1 MTTKTKHGTRWLCTT
16 ALLMAMNII
25 MSMSVFSVPVP
36 GGHLYLND
44 VIICFAALILDP
56 LGAFCVGGVG
66 AFLGDFFFYPTPMF
80 VSLVT
85 HGLQAVVISLCAHR
99 MMKEKPVIASL
110 IGVLLGA
117 VIMVVGYSLG
127 RAFIYATPAAAI
139 AKLPYQ
145 ILQALVGAALSTA
158 GVCYQGMFRNPMVSP
173 DILGASTGAGF
184 GAAVAILLGAG
195 YFGISAAAFCCGL
208 LAVAAAW
215 LVSRLSR
222 TNQTVA
228 LILAGMMISSLF
240 SAGTSFVKLVAD
252 TQQQLPAITY
262 WLMGSLSSI
271 KDKDVLFLSIP
282 VTLGMVPL
290 LVLRWRMNLLTLGEE
305 EAQSMG
311 VNTRRLRGT
320 VIVCATLLTSA
331 SVAVSGMIG
340 WVGLVIPHFCRM
352 LFGYDYRRLIP
363 AGALFGASFL
373 LIVDDIARLVTTGE
387 LPLGILTAFVG
398 APLFVYLI
406 VTGGR
411 RRVH

>member
-1 MTTKTKHGTRWLCTT
+1 MSTVFH
-16 ALLMAMNII
+16 NI
-25 MSMSVFSVPVP
+25 
-36 GGHLYLND
+36 LRAADKRYARR
-44 VIICFAALILDP
+44 FAV
-56 LGAFCVGGVG
+56 LGAV
-66 AFLGDFFFYPTPMF
+66 FL
-80 VSLVT
+80 
-85 HGLQAVVISLCAHR
+85 A
-99 MMKEKPVIASL
+99 
-110 IGVLLGA
+110 VLLGSLLVGRYALSPGQLVHMLWTRISGGAADWPISDDKVVFA
-117 VIMVVGYSLG
+117 VRLPRV
-127 RAFIYATPAAAI
+127 AAA
-139 AKLPYQ
+139 
-145 ILQALVGAALSTA
+145 ALVGAALAVSGA
-158 GVCYQGMFRNPMVSP
+158 AYQGMFRNPMVSP

-215 LVSRLSR
+215 LVSRLSKAD
-222 TNQTVA
+222 QAVA

-271 KDKDVLFLSIP
+271 KDKDVLFLAIP
-282 VTLGMVPL
+282 VALGMIPL
-290 LVLRWRMNLLTLGEE
+290 FFLRWRMNLLTVGEE

-311 VNTRRLRGT
+311 VNTRRLRGA

-363 AGALFGASFL
+363 AGALFGAAFL
-373 LIVDDIARLVTTGE
+373 LAVDDIARLVTTGE

-398 APLFVYLI
+398 APLFLYLI
-406 VTGGR
+406 ATGGGR
-411 RRVH
+411 RVH

>member
-1 MTTKTKHGTRWLCTT
+1 MSTVFH
-16 ALLMAMNII
+16 NI
-25 MSMSVFSVPVP
+25 
-36 GGHLYLND
+36 LRAADKRYARR
-44 VIICFAALILDP
+44 FAV
-56 LGAFCVGGVG
+56 LGAV
-66 AFLGDFFFYPTPMF
+66 FL
-80 VSLVT
+80 
-85 HGLQAVVISLCAHR
+85 A
-99 MMKEKPVIASL
+99 
-110 IGVLLGA
+110 VLLGSLLVGRYALSPGQLIHMLWTRISGGAADWPISDDKVVFA
-117 VIMVVGYSLG
+117 VRLPRV
-127 RAFIYATPAAAI
+127 AAA
-139 AKLPYQ
+139 
-145 ILQALVGAALSTA
+145 ALVGAALAVSGA
-158 GVCYQGMFRNPMVSP
+158 AYQGMFRNPMVSP

-215 LVSRLSR
+215 LVSRLSKAD
-222 TNQTVA
+222 QAVA

-271 KDKDVLFLSIP
+271 KDKDVVFLAIP
-282 VTLGMVPL
+282 VALGMIPL
-290 LVLRWRMNLLTLGEE
+290 FFLRWRMNLLTVGEE

-311 VNTRRLRGT
+311 VNTRRLRGA

-363 AGALFGASFL
+363 AGALFGAAFL
-373 LIVDDIARLVTTGE
+373 LAVDDIARLVTTGE

-398 APLFVYLI
+398 APLFLYLI
-406 VTGGR
+406 ATGGGR
-411 RRVH
+411 RVH

>member
-1 MTTKTKHGTRWLCTT
+1 MSTVFHNILRAADKHYARR
-16 ALLMAMNII
+16 
-25 MSMSVFSVPVP
+25 
-36 GGHLYLND
+36 
-44 VIICFAALILDP
+44 FAV
-56 LGAFCVGGVG
+56 LGA
-66 AFLGDFFFYPTPMF
+66 AFL
-80 VSLVT
+80 
-85 HGLQAVVISLCAHR
+85 A
-99 MMKEKPVIASL
+99 
-110 IGVLLGA
+110 VLLGSLLVGRYALSPGQLVHMLWTRITGGAADWPISDDKVVFA
-117 VIMVVGYSLG
+117 VRLPRV
-127 RAFIYATPAAAI
+127 AAA
-139 AKLPYQ
+139 
-145 ILQALVGAALSTA
+145 ALVGAALAVSGA
-158 GVCYQGMFRNPMVSP
+158 AYQGMFRNPMVSP

-215 LVSRLSR
+215 LVSRLSKAD
-222 TNQTVA
+222 QAVA

-271 KDKDVLFLSIP
+271 KDKDVVFLAIP
-282 VTLGMVPL
+282 VALGMIPL
-290 LVLRWRMNLLTLGEE
+290 FFLRWRMNLLTVGEE

-311 VNTRRLRGT
+311 VNTRRLRGA

-363 AGALFGASFL
+363 AGALFGAAFL
-373 LIVDDIARLVTTGE
+373 LAVDDIARLVTTGE

-398 APLFVYLI
+398 APLFLYLI
-406 VTGGR
+406 ATGGGR
-411 RRVH
+411 RVH

>member
-1 MTTKTKHGTRWLCTT
+1 MTAADKRY
-16 ALLMAMNII
+16 ARR
-25 MSMSVFSVPVP
+25 
-36 GGHLYLND
+36 
-44 VIICFAALILDP
+44 FAV
-56 LGAFCVGGVG
+56 LGAV
-66 AFLGDFFFYPTPMF
+66 FL
-80 VSLVT
+80 
-85 HGLQAVVISLCAHR
+85 A
-99 MMKEKPVIASL
+99 
-110 IGVLLGA
+110 VLLGSLLVGRYALSPGQLIHMLWTRISGGAADWPLSDDKVVFA
-117 VIMVVGYSLG
+117 VRLPRV
-127 RAFIYATPAAAI
+127 AAA
-139 AKLPYQ
+139 
-145 ILQALVGAALSTA
+145 ALVGAALAVSGA
-158 GVCYQGMFRNPMVSP
+158 AYQGMFRNPMVSP

-215 LVSRLSR
+215 LVSRLSKAD
-222 TNQTVA
+222 QAVA

-271 KDKDVLFLSIP
+271 KDKDVVFLAIP
-282 VTLGMVPL
+282 VALGMIPL
-290 LVLRWRMNLLTLGEE
+290 FFLRWRMNLLTVGEE

-311 VNTRRLRGT
+311 VNTRRLRGA

-363 AGALFGASFL
+363 AGALFGAAFL
-373 LIVDDIARLVTTGE
+373 LAVDDIARLVTTGE

-398 APLFVYLI
+398 APLFLYLI
-406 VTGGR
+406 ATGGGR
-411 RRVH
+411 RVH

>member
-1 MTTKTKHGTRWLCTT
+1 MRLPR
-16 ALLMAMNII
+16 
-25 MSMSVFSVPVP
+25 V
-36 GGHLYLND
+36 
-44 VIICFAALILDP
+44 
-56 LGAFCVGGVG
+56 
-66 AFLGDFFFYPTPMF
+66 
-80 VSLVT
+80 
-85 HGLQAVVISLCAHR
+85 
-99 MMKEKPVIASL
+99 
-110 IGVLLGA
+110 
-117 VIMVVGYSLG
+117 
-127 RAFIYATPAAAI
+127 AAA
-139 AKLPYQ
+139 
-145 ILQALVGAALSTA
+145 ALVGAALAVSGA
-158 GVCYQGMFRNPMVSP
+158 AYQGMFRNPMVSP

-215 LVSRLSR
+215 LVSRLSKAD
-222 TNQTVA
+222 QAVA

-271 KDKDVLFLSIP
+271 KDKDVVFLAIP
-282 VTLGMVPL
+282 VALGMIPL
-290 LVLRWRMNLLTLGEE
+290 FFLRWRMNLLTVGEE

-311 VNTRRLRGT
+311 VNTRRLRGA

-363 AGALFGASFL
+363 AGALFGAAFL
-373 LIVDDIARLVTTGE
+373 LAVDDIARLVTTGE

-398 APLFVYLI
+398 APLFLYLI
-406 VTGGR
+406 ATGGGR
-411 RRVH
+411 RVH

>member
-1 MTTKTKHGTRWLCTT
+1 MTAADKRY
-16 ALLMAMNII
+16 ARR
-25 MSMSVFSVPVP
+25 
-36 GGHLYLND
+36 
-44 VIICFAALILDP
+44 FAV
-56 LGAFCVGGVG
+56 LGAV
-66 AFLGDFFFYPTPMF
+66 FL
-80 VSLVT
+80 V
-85 HGLQAVVISLCAHR
+85 
-99 MMKEKPVIASL
+99 
-110 IGVLLGA
+110 VLLGSLLVGRYALSPGQLIHMLWTRISGGAADWPLSDDKVVFA
-117 VIMVVGYSLG
+117 VRLPRV
-127 RAFIYATPAAAI
+127 AAA
-139 AKLPYQ
+139 
-145 ILQALVGAALSTA
+145 ALVGAALAVSGA
-158 GVCYQGMFRNPMVSP
+158 AYQGMFRNPMVSP

-215 LVSRLSR
+215 LVSRLSKAD
-222 TNQTVA
+222 QAVA

-271 KDKDVLFLSIP
+271 KDKDVVFLAIP
-282 VTLGMVPL
+282 VALGMIPL
-290 LVLRWRMNLLTLGEE
+290 FFLRWRMNLLTVGEE

-311 VNTRRLRGT
+311 VNTRRLRGA

-363 AGALFGASFL
+363 AGALFGAAFL
-373 LIVDDIARLVTTGE
+373 LAVDDIARLVTTGE

-398 APLFVYLI
+398 APLFLYLI
-406 VTGGR
+406 ATGGGR
-411 RRVH
+411 RVH

>member
-1 MTTKTKHGTRWLCTT
+1 MSTVFH
-16 ALLMAMNII
+16 NI
-25 MSMSVFSVPVP
+25 
-36 GGHLYLND
+36 LRAADKRYARR
-44 VIICFAALILDP
+44 FAV
-56 LGAFCVGGVG
+56 LGAV
-66 AFLGDFFFYPTPMF
+66 FL
-80 VSLVT
+80 
-85 HGLQAVVISLCAHR
+85 A
-99 MMKEKPVIASL
+99 
-110 IGVLLGA
+110 VLLG
-117 VIMVVGYSLG
+117 SLLLG
-127 RAFIYATPAAAI
+127 RYALSPGQLLHMLWTKVTGGAADWPLSDDKVVFAVRLPRVAAA
-139 AKLPYQ
+139 
-145 ILQALVGAALSTA
+145 ALVGSALAVSGAA
-158 GVCYQGMFRNPMVSP
+158 YQGMFRNPMVSP
-173 DILGASTGAGF
+173 DILGASAGAGF

-262 WLMGSLSSI
+262 WLMGSLSSV
-271 KDKDVLFLSIP
+271 KDTDVLFLSIP

-290 LVLRWRMNLLTLGEE
+290 LALRWRMNLLTLGEE

-406 VTGGR
+406 VTGGG

>member
-1 MTTKTKHGTRWLCTT
+1 MSTVFH
-16 ALLMAMNII
+16 NI
-25 MSMSVFSVPVP
+25 
-36 GGHLYLND
+36 LRAADKRYARR
-44 VIICFAALILDP
+44 FAV
-56 LGAFCVGGVG
+56 LGAV
-66 AFLGDFFFYPTPMF
+66 FL
-80 VSLVT
+80 
-85 HGLQAVVISLCAHR
+85 A
-99 MMKEKPVIASL
+99 
-110 IGVLLGA
+110 VLLG
-117 VIMVVGYSLG
+117 SLLLG
-127 RAFIYATPAAAI
+127 RYALSPGQLLHMLWTKVTGGAADWPLSDDKVVFAVRLPRVAAA
-139 AKLPYQ
+139 
-145 ILQALVGAALSTA
+145 ALVGAALAVSGA
-158 GVCYQGMFRNPMVSP
+158 AYQGMFRNPMVSP

-262 WLMGSLSSI
+262 WLMGSLSSV
-271 KDKDVLFLSIP
+271 KDTDVLFLSIP
-282 VTLGMVPL
+282 VTLGVVPL
-290 LVLRWRMNLLTLGEE
+290 LALRWRMNLLTLGEE

-406 VTGGR
+406 VTGGG

>member
-1 MTTKTKHGTRWLCTT
+1 MSTVFH
-16 ALLMAMNII
+16 NI
-25 MSMSVFSVPVP
+25 
-36 GGHLYLND
+36 LRAADKRYARR
-44 VIICFAALILDP
+44 FAV
-56 LGAFCVGGVG
+56 LGAV
-66 AFLGDFFFYPTPMF
+66 FL
-80 VSLVT
+80 
-85 HGLQAVVISLCAHR
+85 A
-99 MMKEKPVIASL
+99 
-110 IGVLLGA
+110 VLLGSLLVGRYALSPGQLIHMLWTRISGGAADWPISDDKVVFA
-117 VIMVVGYSLG
+117 VRLPRV
-127 RAFIYATPAAAI
+127 AAA
-139 AKLPYQ
+139 
-145 ILQALVGAALSTA
+145 ALVGAALAVSGA
-158 GVCYQGMFRNPMVSP
+158 AYQGMFRNPMVSP

-215 LVSRLSR
+215 LVSRLSKA
-222 TNQTVA
+222 NQAVA

-271 KDKDVLFLSIP
+271 KDKDVVFLAIP
-282 VTLGMVPL
+282 VALGMIPL
-290 LVLRWRMNLLTLGEE
+290 FFLRWRMNLLTVGEE

-311 VNTRRLRGT
+311 VNTRRLRGA

-363 AGALFGASFL
+363 AGALFGAAFL
-373 LIVDDIARLVTTGE
+373 LAVDDIARLVTTGE

-398 APLFVYLI
+398 APLFLYLI
-406 VTGGR
+406 ATGGGR
-411 RRVH
+411 RVH

>member
-1 MTTKTKHGTRWLCTT
+1 MTAADKRY
-16 ALLMAMNII
+16 ARR
-25 MSMSVFSVPVP
+25 
-36 GGHLYLND
+36 
-44 VIICFAALILDP
+44 FA
-56 LGAFCVGGVG
+56 V
-66 AFLGDFFFYPTPMF
+66 
-80 VSLVT
+80 
-85 HGLQAVVISLCAHR
+85 
-99 MMKEKPVIASL
+99 
-110 IGVLLGA
+110 LGA
-117 VIMVVGYSLG
+117 VFLAMLLGSLLLG
-127 RAFIYATPAAAI
+127 RYALSPGQLLHMLWTKVTGGAADWPLSDDKVVFAVRLPRVAAA
-139 AKLPYQ
+139 
-145 ILQALVGAALSTA
+145 ALVGAALAVSGA
-158 GVCYQGMFRNPMVSP
+158 AYQGMFRNPMVSP

-222 TNQTVA
+222 TNQTVT

-311 VNTRRLRGT
+311 VNTRRLRGA

-363 AGALFGASFL
+363 AGALFGAAFL
-373 LIVDDIARLVTTGE
+373 LAVDDIARLVTTGE

-406 VTGGR
+406 VTGGG

>member
-1 MTTKTKHGTRWLCTT
+1 MTAADKRY
-16 ALLMAMNII
+16 ARR
-25 MSMSVFSVPVP
+25 
-36 GGHLYLND
+36 
-44 VIICFAALILDP
+44 FAV
-56 LGAFCVGGVG
+56 LGAV
-66 AFLGDFFFYPTPMF
+66 FL
-80 VSLVT
+80 
-85 HGLQAVVISLCAHR
+85 A
-99 MMKEKPVIASL
+99 
-110 IGVLLGA
+110 VLLGSLLVGRYALSPGQLVHMLWTRISGGAADWPISDDKVVFA
-117 VIMVVGYSLG
+117 VRLPRV
-127 RAFIYATPAAAI
+127 AAA
-139 AKLPYQ
+139 
-145 ILQALVGAALSTA
+145 ALVGAALAVSGA
-158 GVCYQGMFRNPMVSP
+158 AYQGMFRNPMVSP

-215 LVSRLSR
+215 LVSRLSKA
-222 TNQTVA
+222 NQAVA

-271 KDKDVLFLSIP
+271 KDKDVVFLAIP
-282 VTLGMVPL
+282 VALGMIPL
-290 LVLRWRMNLLTLGEE
+290 FFLRWRMNLLTVGEE

-311 VNTRRLRGT
+311 VNTRRLRGA

-363 AGALFGASFL
+363 AGALFGAAFL
-373 LIVDDIARLVTTGE
+373 LAVDDIARLVTTGE

-398 APLFVYLI
+398 APLFLYLI
-406 VTGGR
+406 ATGGGR
-411 RRVH
+411 RVH

>member
-1 MTTKTKHGTRWLCTT
+1 MSTVFH
-16 ALLMAMNII
+16 NI
-25 MSMSVFSVPVP
+25 
-36 GGHLYLND
+36 LRAADKRYARR
-44 VIICFAALILDP
+44 FAV
-56 LGAFCVGGVG
+56 LGAV
-66 AFLGDFFFYPTPMF
+66 FL
-80 VSLVT
+80 
-85 HGLQAVVISLCAHR
+85 A
-99 MMKEKPVIASL
+99 
-110 IGVLLGA
+110 VLLGSLLAGRYALSPGQLVHMLWARISGGAADWPISDDKVVFA
-117 VIMVVGYSLG
+117 VRLPRV
-127 RAFIYATPAAAI
+127 AAA
-139 AKLPYQ
+139 
-145 ILQALVGAALSTA
+145 ALVGAALAVSGA
-158 GVCYQGMFRNPMVSP
+158 AYQGMFRNPMVSP

-215 LVSRLSR
+215 LVSRLSKAD
-222 TNQTVA
+222 QAVA

-271 KDKDVLFLSIP
+271 KDKDVVFLAIP
-282 VTLGMVPL
+282 VALGMIPL
-290 LVLRWRMNLLTLGEE
+290 FFLRWRMNLLTVGEE

-311 VNTRRLRGT
+311 VNTRRLRGA

-363 AGALFGASFL
+363 AGALFGAAFL
-373 LIVDDIARLVTTGE
+373 LAVDDIARLVTTGE

-398 APLFVYLI
+398 APLFLYLI
-406 VTGGR
+406 ATGGGR
-411 RRVH
+411 RVH